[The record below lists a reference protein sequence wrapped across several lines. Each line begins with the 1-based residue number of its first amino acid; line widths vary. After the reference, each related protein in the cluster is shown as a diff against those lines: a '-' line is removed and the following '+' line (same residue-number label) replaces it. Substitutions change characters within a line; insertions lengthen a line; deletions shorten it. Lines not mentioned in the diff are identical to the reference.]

1 MVVCAPRPCRR
12 PAPGRVVRPAR
23 AVAHAPRRVR
33 AFLAELPDRTFGPA
47 IESYLARR
55 GSDPLDPG
63 VAADLQTVLVSMYF
77 ERGDITRAERTA
89 WAEPLAQVKR
99 LHGWLLEVEHLLD
112 GSLLAEGEVMSNVM
126 VGTRLDRWRERM
138 NTQLTDGSLSPLERE
153 CLTQFLQVFSN
164 LRSHLVQCY
173 DRQDFP
179 RTNNDMERSMRGL
192 KTQYRRVS
200 GRKNWNAYLLRY
212 GRCVAYAA
220 WWEQDAAHRQHLEQQ
235 VGRLNPTRWRELRQ
249 QINHVQSEQL
259 IRFRFRHKRQSLLAS
274 LETRWATVTQ
284 SVPLP

>member
-1 MVVCAPRPCRR
+1 VAQ
-12 PAPGRVVRPAR
+12 R
-23 AVAHAPRRVR
+23 A
-33 AFLAELPDRTFGPA
+33 T
-47 IESYLARR
+47 
-55 GSDPLDPG
+55 
-63 VAADLQTVLVSMYF
+63 
-77 ERGDITRAERTA
+77 

-179 RTNNDMERSMRGL
+179 RTNNDMERSIRGL

-212 GRCVAYAA
+212 GRCVAYAT
-220 WWEQDAAHRQHLEQQ
+220 WWEQDAAHRKLLEQSAA
-235 VGRLNPTRWRELRQ
+235 RLDRARWRQLRQ
-249 QINHVQSEQL
+249 ETTRAQSEQL
-259 IRFRFRHKRQSLLAS
+259 TRFRFRHKRQALLAS
-274 LETRWATVTQ
+274 LEERWATPTQ
-284 SVPLP
+284 SASLP

>member
-1 MVVCAPRPCRR
+1 V
-12 PAPGRVVRPAR
+12 
-23 AVAHAPRRVR
+23 
-33 AFLAELPDRTFGPA
+33 
-47 IESYLARR
+47 
-55 GSDPLDPG
+55 
-63 VAADLQTVLVSMYF
+63 
-77 ERGDITRAERTA
+77 AERAT

-153 CLTQFLQVFSN
+153 CLTQFLQVLSN

-173 DRQDFP
+173 DREDFP
-179 RTNNDMERSMRGL
+179 RTNNDMERSIRSL

-220 WWEQDAAHRQHLEQQ
+220 WWEQDAAHRQYLEQQ
-235 VGRLNPTRWRELRQ
+235 VGRLDRSRWRELRQ
-249 QINHVQSEQL
+249 ESSRAHSEQL
-259 IRFRFRHKRQSLLAS
+259 TRFRFRHRRQALLAS
-274 LETRWATVTQ
+274 LEERWATTAR
-284 SVPLP
+284 SAPLP

>member
-1 MVVCAPRPCRR
+1 V
-12 PAPGRVVRPAR
+12 
-23 AVAHAPRRVR
+23 
-33 AFLAELPDRTFGPA
+33 
-47 IESYLARR
+47 
-55 GSDPLDPG
+55 
-63 VAADLQTVLVSMYF
+63 
-77 ERGDITRAERTA
+77 AERA
-89 WAEPLAQVKR
+89 SWAESVAQVKR

-112 GSLLAEGEVMSNVM
+112 RSRASEGEVVSNVT

-138 NTQLTDGSLSPLERE
+138 SRQLTDGSLSPLEQE
-153 CLTQFLQVFSN
+153 CLTEFLQVLSN

-179 RTNNDMERSMRGL
+179 CTNNDMERSIRGL

-220 WWEQDAAHRQHLEQQ
+220 WWEQDALHRQHLQQ
-235 VGRLNPTRWRELRQ
+235 HAARLDRVRWRQLRRETSRAQ
-249 QINHVQSEQL
+249 HEQL
-259 IRFRFRHKRQSLLAS
+259 TRFRFRHKRQTLLAS
-274 LETRWATVTQ
+274 LEDRWAATAQ

>member
-1 MVVCAPRPCRR
+1 MSGLCAQK
-12 PAPGRVVRPAR
+12 
-23 AVAHAPRRVR
+23 
-33 AFLAELPDRTFGPA
+33 
-47 IESYLARR
+47 LAR
-55 GSDPLDPG
+55 
-63 VAADLQTVLVSMYF
+63 LQAIV
-77 ERGDITRAERTA
+77 AERAT

-153 CLTQFLQVFSN
+153 CLTPFLQVLSN

-179 RTNNDMERSMRGL
+179 RTNNDMERSIRSL

-212 GRCVAYAA
+212 GRCVAYAT
-220 WWEQDAAHRQHLEQQ
+220 WWEQDAAHRKLLEQSTA
-235 VGRLNPTRWRELRQ
+235 RLDRARWRQLRQ
-249 QINHVQSEQL
+249 ETTRAQSEQL
-259 IRFRFRHKRQSLLAS
+259 TRFRFRHKRPALLAS
-274 LETRWATVTQ
+274 LEERWATPAQ
-284 SVPLP
+284 SAPLP